1 MAKEREQR
9 VARILY
15 VEQQKT
21 AKEISQLINV
31 TEATLSKWINK
42 LGWKDERNA
51 RLSSPALRA
60 ENIKQLINEL
70 SEQRLDASREL
81 REAIES
87 ADLERTTDLR
97 KQIAG
102 IDDAVSKWNKTLQNI
117 HKENQ
122 VSLATYLSVMEMIF
136 DALEEYDEKLFYST
150 LDFQDKHLNEVSLRF
165 R

>member
-15 VEQQKT
+15 VEQHKT
-21 AKEISQLINV
+21 AKEISGLINV
-31 TEATLSKWINK
+31 SEATLSKWINK
-42 LGWKDERNA
+42 FGWKNERTA
-51 RLSSPALRA
+51 RLSSPALRG

-70 SEQRLDASREL
+70 SEQRLESSREL
-81 REAIES
+81 RQAIEV

-136 DALEEYDEKLFYST
+136 DALREYDEKL
-150 LDFQDKHLNEVSLRF
+150 
-165 R
+165 